1 MRDDDFIKRI
11 GLMNDMGGH
20 KLMNKDITLPLED
33 GIVNLRV
40 GAIIQ
45 KDGKILMVGNKIRP
59 EYLFSVGGRIKFG
72 ETAEDAVKREVFEET
87 GIKMD
92 VLRLGFIHE
101 NFFYGDSE
109 SNFGKLI
116 YEISFFFYMKVP
128 SDFNPVGN
136 SFTEDNHKEFLFW
149 IDPNDDIK
157 YYPKFFK
164 EELNNPQIGVKHF
177 VTDERE
183 ESKSRLLKK

>member
-1 MRDDDFIKRI
+1 
-11 GLMNDMGGH
+11 MNDMGGY

-45 KDGKILMVGNKIRP
+45 KDGKILMVGNKKKP

-128 SDFNPVGN
+128 SDFTPVSN
-136 SFTEDNHKEFLFW
+136 SFTEDNRKEFLFW

-183 ESKSRLLKK
+183 ESESRLLKK

>member
-1 MRDDDFIKRI
+1 MENFYQFKKLKERCRGKWN
-11 GLMNDMGGH
+11 LPAGH
-20 KLMNKDITLPLED
+20 LDPNETIFD
-33 GIVNLRV
+33 G
-40 GAIIQ
+40 A
-45 KDGKILMVGNKIRP
+45 
-59 EYLFSVGGRIKFG
+59 
-72 ETAEDAVKREVFEET
+72 KREVFEET

-101 NFFYGDSE
+101 NSFYGDSE

-128 SDFNPVGN
+128 SDFTPVSN

>member
-1 MRDDDFIKRI
+1 
-11 GLMNDMGGH
+11 
-20 KLMNKDITLPLED
+20 MNKDITLPCED

-59 EYLFSVGGRIKFG
+59 EYLYSVGGRIKFG

-92 VLRLGFIHE
+92 VERLGFIHE
-101 NFFYGDSE
+101 NYFYGDSK

-128 SDFNPVGN
+128 NDFTPISN
-136 SFTEDNHKEFLFW
+136 SFTEDNHKEFLCW
-149 IDPNDDIK
+149 INPNDDIN

-164 EELNNPQIGVKHF
+164 EELNNPQICVKHF
-177 VTDERE
+177 VSDERE
-183 ESKSRLLKK
+183 ESRSRLLKK